1 MSELSAQ
8 FSQVMQ
14 PFFWAMA
21 FVFLIISWS
30 VYKPF
35 QVDNSSEHSDFL
47 PFLGGLFSALG
58 CVFLVLVAYWG
69 RFALTLVS
77 LFNLATFITIAF
89 LLQAWCQALTRGFVL
104 KVAAM
109 CGGFVV
115 VLAFAFQLSN
125 PVLRMSL
132 QVVFYIA
139 MVAWISRSLRQLSQ
153 AEQLKQLGMTKII
166 VFLLNVLIVI
176 WVAINLLLR
185 DWDVVVL
192 GPDVAEPYLS
202 FVCRFFW
209 IALML
214 ALQFNI
220 NSLAMERLAHKNAI
234 VENEK
239 LKVEQANQAL
249 SLTLEQK
256 NETLRL
262 LSIAARQYNFPL
274 MMSSLAHELNQ
285 PLFAIHLYSDHMAS
299 DWDVMNDDDRA
310 QVADGLVECSVAASE
325 VVADYKK
332 MFDQFNEEKKQI
344 DLGDMCQS
352 VTRAMSSE
360 FQRKNIDLSLKL
372 LPAVELV
379 ADPMQLETALA
390 HALRYFT
397 NQRQPDLVSLMLKLE
412 LKRQTGFVQ
421 VLISANLPLLDSTA
435 LKDAFKRN
443 VSMEQDAL
451 KPSSLWL
458 CRSIWEHWGGGVELK
473 STPEGLALY
482 LNFPWNEQA

>member
-1 MSELSAQ
+1 MSELSTH

-35 QVDNSSEHSDFL
+35 QVTHSLEDAELL
-47 PFLGGLFSALG
+47 PFFGGLFSALG
-58 CVFLVLVAYWG
+58 CVFLVFVATWG
-69 RFALTLVS
+69 RIALTLVS
-77 LFNLATFITIAF
+77 LFNLATFMTFAF
-89 LLQAWCQALTRGFVL
+89 LLQAWCQSLTRGFVY
-104 KVAAM
+104 KAAAM
-109 CGGFVV
+109 YGGFVV

-125 PVLRMSL
+125 PALRICL
-132 QVVFYIA
+132 QVLFYVVMI
-139 MVAWISRSLRQLSQ
+139 AWISRSLHHLSQ
-153 AEQLKQLGMTKII
+153 TEKLKQLDMTKII
-166 VFLLNVLIVI
+166 VFLLNVLIVV
-176 WVAINLLLR
+176 WVGINLFLR

-209 IALML
+209 IAMML

-234 VENEK
+234 AETEK
-239 LKVEQANQAL
+239 QKMEQANQEL

-299 DWDVMNDDDRA
+299 DWDTMNEEDRA
-310 QVADGLVECSVAASE
+310 EVADGLVECSLAAAE

-332 MFDQFNEEKKQI
+332 MFEQFNEEKKQI

-372 LPAVELV
+372 LSAIDLV
-379 ADPMQLETALA
+379 ADPMQLETALT
-390 HALRYFT
+390 HALRFFT
-397 NQRQPDLVSLMLKLE
+397 NQRQPELTSLTLKLE
-412 LKRQTGFVQ
+412 LNRQPGFVQ
-421 VLISANLPLLDSTA
+421 ILISAHLPQLDSTA

-458 CRSIWEHWGGGVELK
+458 CKSIWEHWGGGVELK